1 VKKVPVSPG
10 IPTVR
15 KSVPQRLRHSALSE
29 LRHNVRSPLNHVLGY
44 SEMLIEGASQIQ
56 NAAALEALRQIHST
70 ARAALADINAALANR
85 DEVDASEV
93 EALCGKIQ
101 PRVSR
106 IEHYVERLRGDAF
119 PPEEW
124 EGDLERIE
132 LAVRSVLPWLGAPQ
146 PEIAAATLPAVE
158 TRPANARLLVAGE
171 DAATRTLLRARL
183 ERLGYAVGEA
193 SAANQVTDLLLS
205 ERFDLILVDIK
216 LLAAGGFAMLDR
228 RTQDPRV
235 RRVPVVVVCS
245 SEESEAVG
253 RAIDLGADDY
263 LCRPL
268 EPAFL
273 RTRIQAVLERSRL
286 AEQSKIGALGVL
298 TADVA
303 RQVRSPLNF
312 VLNSAEV
319 AENQLLEQATLLDA
333 RSPESIE
340 QAQQVAAEL
349 GAHLAKIR
357 DQAERIEQVL
367 RSIFDPGGDPGNR
380 SL

>member
-1 VKKVPVSPG
+1 
-10 IPTVR
+10 
-15 KSVPQRLRHSALSE
+15 LSE

-44 SEMLIEGASQIQ
+44 SEMLIEVASEVR

-70 ARAALADINAALANR
+70 ARAALSDINEALANR

-101 PRVSR
+101 PRVKR
-106 IEHYVERLRGDAF
+106 IEHCVERLRAGASLS
-119 PPEEW
+119 EEW

-132 LAVRSVLPWLGAPQ
+132 EAARSVLPWLGEGPQ
-146 PEIAAATLPAVE
+146 FEVASATQPAAE
-158 TRPANARLLVAGE
+158 TRPVNARLLVAGE

-183 ERLGYAVGEA
+183 GRLGYAVEEA
-193 SAANQVTDLLLS
+193 SAGNQVTDLLPS
-205 ERFDLILVDIK
+205 QQFDLILVDIK
-216 LLAAGGFAMLDR
+216 LLAAGGFSMLER
-228 RTQDPRV
+228 MTLDPRV
-235 RRVPVVVVCS
+235 RRVPVVVVCAP
-245 SEESEAVG
+245 EESEAVG
-253 RAIDLGADDY
+253 RAIELGADDY

-268 EPAFL
+268 DPAFL
-273 RTRIQAVLERSRL
+273 RARIEAVLERTRL
-286 AEQSKIGALGVL
+286 REQSKVGALGVL
-298 TADVA
+298 TADIA

-319 AENQLLEQATLLDA
+319 AEAQLLEQAALLDA
-333 RSPESIE
+333 RSPESIQ
-340 QAQQVAAEL
+340 QAQQIAAEI

-367 RSIFDPGGDPGNR
+367 RSIVDPGGGGGNR